1 MVGPEIQPNP
11 AAHTILNTL
20 GIPQSDILRVYHL
33 LECSLVADSSFF
45 LPVWYSVILLPN
57 LPLGETLL

>member
-45 LPVWYSVILLPN
+45 FFFACLVFSHTPP
-57 LPLGETLL
+57 